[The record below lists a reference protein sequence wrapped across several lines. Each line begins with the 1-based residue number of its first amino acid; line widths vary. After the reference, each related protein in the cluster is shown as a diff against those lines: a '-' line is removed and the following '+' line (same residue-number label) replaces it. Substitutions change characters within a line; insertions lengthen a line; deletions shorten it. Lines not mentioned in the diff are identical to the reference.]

1 MLLTKLALFI
11 IPFWAYLAS
20 ANQSPVMSK
29 DSNVKEVRILQDFY
43 DKVNNN
49 NYTLVKYY
57 TTWCSHCKKLKP
69 VFDTMSKEHTELD
82 VSALLPTTFFN
93 KTFDKLPKFFD
104 EKVNIDYVSV
114 ECEIF
119 GSFEICKRW
128 PGYPVIEFIP
138 PNTETS
144 IQISK
149 SSVKEDVEEE
159 EEMPTWLKVFTKIDE
174 WFTSLFAGSMD
185 LDDVSFVE
193 RSYEYKGSRT
203 EPKIKDF
210 ISKSI
215 GNDYERL
222 LIDYLI
228 ANEENLSKDDEI
240 LKTYRE
246 WKQSLSNKFI
256 AVNEILQLL
265 SAEAQTLSE
274 TELRDILFQKRI
286 LSTLIDLDE
295 QERLRN
301 IKQDEL

>member
-228 ANEENLSKDDEI
+228 ANEDNLSKDDEI
-240 LKTYRE
+240 LKTYKE

-286 LSTLIDLDE
+286 LSTLIDLEE

>member
-203 EPKIKDF
+203 ELKIKDF

-228 ANEENLSKDDEI
+228 ANEDNLSKNDEI

-265 SAEAQTLSE
+265 STEAQTLSE

>member
-228 ANEENLSKDDEI
+228 ANEDNLSKDDEI
-240 LKTYRE
+240 LKTYKE

>member
-228 ANEENLSKDDEI
+228 ANEDNLSKNDEI

>member
-228 ANEENLSKDDEI
+228 ANEDNLSKNDEI

-265 SAEAQTLSE
+265 STEAQTLSE

-286 LSTLIDLDE
+286 LSTLIDLEE

>member
-82 VSALLPTTFFN
+82 ISALLPTTFFN

-149 SSVKEDVEEE
+149 SSVKEDVDEE

-228 ANEENLSKDDEI
+228 ANEDNLSKDDEI

-265 SAEAQTLSE
+265 STEAQTLSE

-286 LSTLIDLDE
+286 LSTLIDLEE

>member
-228 ANEENLSKDDEI
+228 ANEDNLSKNDEI

-265 SAEAQTLSE
+265 STEAQTLSE

>member
-228 ANEENLSKDDEI
+228 ANEDNLSKDDEI